1 MNLKISDAIVTE
13 KDGETFYKLSE
24 VFVKGNALK
33 SVQTI
38 DGVMENLREKLE
50 GSKQVKGKD
59 RKPDKR

>member
-38 DGVMENLREKLE
+38 EGVIENLKEKLE
-50 GSKQVKGKD
+50 SAKGGKG
-59 RKPDKR
+59 REKEKRA